1 MVMPSWRPA
10 WPGPACPVECWWC
23 RWSAP
28 PSLRARREPG
38 EAFTLAINL
47 KNRSA
52 VEATAVRVE
61 FEVPPGW
68 NITDL
73 TGGTGCERSLASV
86 VCRLDSV
93 TRVAPRAVLVEVVAP
108 EVIGEHK
115 LVARVSSLE
124 LDSDPTNNVAEL
136 AVDIGE
142 RRR

>member
-1 MVMPSWRPA
+1 MAAPVVARSGVVLQRPLQTRTDMA
-10 WPGPACPVECWWC
+10 VEIVG
-23 RWSAP
+23 S
-28 PSLRARREPG
+28 ARREPG
-38 EAFTLAINL
+38 EAFTLVMNL
-47 KNRSA
+47 RNRSA
-52 VEATAVRVE
+52 VEASAVRVE

-73 TGGTGCERSLASV
+73 TGGTGCERSLSSV

-93 TRVAPRAVLVEVVAP
+93 TRTAPRAVLVEVVAP